1 MITITAA
8 GFLAEKPVLTVVSPT
23 RCVCEFTVL
32 SSRSKKREGEWVK
45 VWERAVFFVWGEEAE
60 KVAKYLDKGSDVVC
74 TGVQETETWTPRG
87 TTETRFITKYKLTSW
102 ELQFRAQSQHRPDD
116 AHANQKSSEA
126 PVRYAARPAREMS
139 AGPSDEPSGRSDG
152 HGLTM

>member
-23 RCVCEFTVL
+23 KCVCEFTVL
-32 SSRSKKREGEWVK
+32 SSRQKLRGGERLK

-74 TGVQETETWTPRG
+74 TGLQETDSWTPKG

-102 ELQFRAQSQHRPDD
+102 ELQHRSQAQLRPEDSRGNNRP
-116 AHANQKSSEA
+116 AEA
-126 PVRYAARPAREMS
+126 PLRFAARPTQERS
-139 AGPSDEPSGRSDG
+139 ASALDDPDG
-152 HGLTM
+152 LSNDQGLTM